1 MTGLVFLPAILLTMT
16 AFTRII
22 IVLSL
27 LRQALGLTQTPPNQI
42 LIGLSLFLTFF
53 VMGPALT
60 RVNSDALQPL
70 LSDKISVVDAI
81 ARSEAPLK
89 AFMLKQTRRD
99 DLGLF
104 LRLGGGQT
112 YATPADVPFRL
123 LVPAFVTSELKTG
136 FQIGFLIFLPFIVID
151 MVVAAVMM
159 SLGMMLLSPTTVS
172 LPIKLMLFVLVN
184 DPGDRLA
191 LGRVHPVSAFE
202 ITLAARHVL
211 VMTLLFVSP
220 FLGVGL
226 AIGVLVSLFQA
237 GTRMNDMTLH
247 FVPRLLA
254 VTVVIALAGA
264 WIGSRMTSYV
274 RDSAAAMVTTLDRE

>member
-1 MTGLVFLPAILLTMT
+1 MARRLILGLAATLAVAVAVAWLPAHAAGLGVLDLAPDNHGGQTYTMPVQILLFMAGLVFLPAILLTMT

-22 IVLSL
+22 IVLAL

-42 LIGLSLFLTFF
+42 LIGLSLFLTVF
-53 VMGPALT
+53 VMGPVLT

-70 LSDKISVVDAI
+70 LNDKISLTDAI
-81 ARSEAPLK
+81 AKSEVPLK
-89 AFMLKQTRRD
+89 SFMLKQTRRD

-104 LRLGGGQT
+104 LKLAGGQT
-112 YATPADVPFRL
+112 YATPNDVPFPL

-184 DPGDRLA
+184 GW
-191 LGRVHPVSAFE
+191 
-202 ITLAARHVL
+202 TLV
-211 VMTLLFVSP
+211 
-220 FLGVGL
+220 
-226 AIGVLVSLFQA
+226 
-237 GTRMNDMTLH
+237 
-247 FVPRLLA
+247 
-254 VTVVIALAGA
+254 
-264 WIGSRMTSYV
+264 IGSLSEGFLR
-274 RDSAAAMVTTLDRE
+274 